1 MIVLKNAKELGLMKQ
16 AGKITA
22 EALWAGVR
30 ACKPGTSTW
39 EINRVV
45 HETITS
51 RGATPSFLG
60 LYGFPAAACISVNE
74 ELIHGIPD
82 KKHIIK
88 EGDIVS
94 IDVGACIGGYHGDSA
109 YTVGV
114 GEIAPE
120 TKQLLEVTQECLNRG
135 IAAALRGNRLGDIG
149 SAVQTYAESYGYGV
163 VREYVGHGIGR
174 NMHEAPEVPNY
185 GKPGHGPRLLRGM
198 TLAVEP
204 MVNAGTAA
212 IKQMSDGWTVK
223 TADGKYAAHY
233 ENTIL
238 ITAGDPELLTDPAES
253 LV

>member
-1 MIVLKNAKELGLMKQ
+1 MIVLKNSKELALMKQ

-30 ACKPGTSTW
+30 ACKPGTTTW

-82 KKHIIK
+82 KKHVIK

-94 IDVGACIGGYHGDSA
+94 IDVGACIDGYHGDSA

-135 IAAALRGNRLGDIG
+135 IAAALKGNRLGDIG

-163 VREYVGHGIGR
+163 VREYVGHGVGR
-174 NMHEAPEVPNY
+174 KMHEDPEVPNY
-185 GKPGHGPRLLRGM
+185 GHPGRGVRLVSGM
-198 TLAVEP
+198 TIAIEP
-204 MVNAGTAA
+204 MINLKGEGVYTLDN
-212 IKQMSDGWTVK
+212 DWTVV
-223 TADGKYAAHY
+223 TESGSPCAHF
-233 ENTIL
+233 EHTIA
-238 ITAGDPELLTDPAES
+238 ITDNGPVILTK
-253 LV
+253 L